1 MAGLERVTYGAALRA
16 ASRADLSDYDKATIS
31 AFLADAFLKEIS
43 EVERDLHVVRS
54 IKVA

>member
-43 EVERDLHVVRS
+43 EVERDLNVVRS